1 MSATKPLP
9 LLALAAASLAACEAR
24 IGNDAAPV
32 AENATAAGRAEEGRV
47 TIEAP
52 GFNMS
57 IDIPEGIRA
66 HSDIDDE
73 NGLIYPGST
82 FSGIHVQGRPEDAS
96 GKSDGEVELRF
107 NTGDG
112 TDRVVAWYRD
122 PARNTDLTIQS
133 VNPEGNGFVITGTG
147 KQDNER
153 FTLRVTPREG
163 GGTEGRL
170 VLSDSNR

>member
-1 MSATKPLP
+1 MPVPKSMP
-9 LLALAAASLAACEAR
+9 LLAAAALLAACEAR
-24 IGNDAAPV
+24 IGNDAPPV
-32 AENATAAGRAEEGRV
+32 AENASAAGRAEEGRV

-82 FSGIHVQGRPEDAS
+82 FSGIHVQGRPERQ
-96 GKSDGEVELRF
+96 GGESDGEVELRF
-107 NTGDG
+107 TTGDG

-122 PARNTDLTIQS
+122 PARGEDLTIAS
-133 VNPEGNGFVITGTG
+133 VGREGNGFVIAGTG
-147 KQDNER
+147 RRDSER